1 MSFDYS
7 KLSDEDLEALSKD
20 DYKSITTEGLQH
32 IASYEEPKQA
42 STETPYE
49 SNWERAGKEVGTA
62 GVGIGQMAAE
72 HPGIAAAIASSPIAV
87 PYGMKLADKL
97 GDVANG
103 YTNAKN
109 AHAVGELA
117 RQTRLAGG
125 AVNPNTINSVLEQT
139 ASKVAPETVSNLA
152 SAGKNHLQDFLALD
166 KHIAELKQG
175 GHAVSQHA
183 QDLLEHYKGLA
194 QNGSAELRNTVS
206 NTAKSVQELAAQKAA
221 QMGPVLG
228 EQMPMYRKALGVVNK
243 IAAPAAIA
251 SELYYTSPEDRA
263 ALQEMERNHTT
274 LKDWTKQK
282 LGIGQPVAPGQQ

>member
-1 MSFDYS
+1 MTDNQSQPISPEEQEEF
-7 KLSDEDLEALSKD
+7 EFRQRLEQ
-20 DYKSITTEGLQH
+20 E
-32 IASYEEPKQA
+32 QA
-42 STETPYE
+42 AQQAAQQTRQEMPYE
-49 SNWERAGKEVGTA
+49 SNWERAGKEVGSAALTGAFGAGQLASQYPTA
-62 GVGIGQMAAE
+62 TAAVL
-72 HPGIAAAIASSPIAV
+72 SSPISV